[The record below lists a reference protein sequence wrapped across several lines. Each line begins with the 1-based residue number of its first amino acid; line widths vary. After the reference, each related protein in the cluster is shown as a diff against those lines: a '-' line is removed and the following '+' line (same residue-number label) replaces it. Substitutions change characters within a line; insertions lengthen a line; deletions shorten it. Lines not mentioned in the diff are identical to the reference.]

1 MKFFFNIESIFTNLR
16 CFELGIENLE
26 MFINIYKDWSDEVH
40 VESLTS
46 MGAIHEYG
54 RSLAGRK

>member
-1 MKFFFNIESIFTNLR
+1 
-16 CFELGIENLE
+16 
-26 MFINIYKDWSDEVH
+26 MFINIYKDWSNEVH

-54 RSLAGRK
+54 SRFYVIFFICYALVSFLFWPNSFIG